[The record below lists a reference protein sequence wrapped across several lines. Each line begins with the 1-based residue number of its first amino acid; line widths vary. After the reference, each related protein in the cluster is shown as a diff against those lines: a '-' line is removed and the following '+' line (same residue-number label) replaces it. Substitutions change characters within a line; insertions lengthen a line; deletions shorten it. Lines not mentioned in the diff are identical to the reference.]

1 MHTKSAKMD
10 LIGTVEDD
18 DSLPEEETEESDVD
32 EGNTPVRINYSLVP
46 YTFLQLASEAAR
58 MQEFF
63 QSPATAPQ

>member
-1 MHTKSAKMD
+1 MD

-46 YTFLQLASEAAR
+46 YTFLQLASEPAR